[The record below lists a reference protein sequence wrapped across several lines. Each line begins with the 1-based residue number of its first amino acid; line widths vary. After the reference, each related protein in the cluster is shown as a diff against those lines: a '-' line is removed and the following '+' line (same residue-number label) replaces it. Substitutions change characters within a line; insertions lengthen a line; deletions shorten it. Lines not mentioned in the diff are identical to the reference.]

1 MKNSIL
7 TLVIILFGSLV
18 NAQMESSN
26 WYFGDFAGLSFS
38 NGLPEANVNGALTT
52 WEGCAS
58 ISSYSGELLFYT
70 DGNKIWN
77 RNHVLMPNGSGLLG
91 NLSSTQ
97 SALIV
102 QKPEND
108 SLYYLFT
115 IDDVAHGNGGSEGL
129 NYSIVNMNLESGL
142 GDVIEEEKNNHL
154 TSPMCEKVTATK
166 HANGIDVWILC
177 QKWETNDIYA
187 YLLTAEGI
195 DTEAVINSCG
205 TIISGI
211 IDNAKGYMK
220 VSPNSSIIAKANAG
234 MHTVEIFDFN
244 NSTGGVTNAR
254 VIPDMAGEPYGI
266 EFSPDNKLL
275 YVNTWKNQ
283 SGQRLL
289 QYDLEAGDIN
299 DIIASEYIVGIGTN
313 GALQTAPDNK
323 IYIAMNGSGSLSRI
337 NQPNKY
343 GPDCDFEFNSI
354 SLGGKTSQYG
364 LPNFPSYIIPPVG
377 EHELVIS
384 TTDINIY
391 PNPNNGRF
399 YLEVDSSVENAVI
412 ELYDLNGKLIW
423 KENVQLISNLKT
435 NIIDVSF
442 LDKTSYIL
450 LLKTG
455 NKTFSTKLFIE

>member
-7 TLVIILFGSLV
+7 TILIILFGSLV

-26 WYFGDFAGLSFS
+26 WYFGEFAGLSFN
-38 NGLPEANVNGALTT
+38 NGFPEANINGALTT
-52 WEGCAS
+52 WEGCTS
-58 ISSYSGELLFYT
+58 ISSSSGELLFYT
-70 DGNKIWN
+70 DGSNIWN
-77 RNHVLMPNGSGLLG
+77 REHVLMPNGSGLLG
-91 NLSSTQ
+91 SISSSQ
-97 SALIV
+97 SALVI
-102 QKPEND
+102 QKPQND

-115 IDDVAHGNGGSEGL
+115 IDDVAHGNGGSFGL
-129 NYSIVNMNLESGL
+129 NYSIINMNLDSDL
-142 GDVIEEEKNNHL
+142 GDVIEEEKNNEL
-154 TSPMCEKVTATK
+154 TSPMCEKITATK
-166 HANGIDVWILC
+166 HANGVDVWVLS
-177 QKWETNDIYA
+177 QKWGTNDIYA

-195 DTEAVINSCG
+195 DTEAVISSSG
-205 TIISGI
+205 IIISGI

-220 VSPNSSIIAKANAG
+220 VSPNGSIIAKANAG
-234 MHTVEIFDFN
+234 MHSVEIFDFN
-244 NSTGGVTNAR
+244 NATGIVTNPR
-254 VIPDMAGEPYGI
+254 VIPGMAGEPYGI

-299 DIIASEYIVGIGTN
+299 DIIASKYIVGTGTN
-313 GALQTAPDNK
+313 GALQMAPDNR
-323 IYIAMNGSGSLSRI
+323 IYVAMNGSGGLSRI
-337 NQPNKY
+337 SQPNKY
-343 GPDCDFEFNSI
+343 GIECGFEFNTI
-354 SLGGKTSQYG
+354 SLGGKSSQYG

-377 EHELVIS
+377 ENELDIN
-384 TTDINIY
+384 TTDINIF

-399 YLEVDSSVENAVI
+399 YLEVESSVDNAVI

-423 KENVQLISNLKT
+423 KENVQFISSLKT

-442 LDKTSYIL
+442 LKKANYIL